1 MMLFFGKTKDFL
13 KKSGE
18 YRDPP
23 AAASLFGSAM
33 HLWEKWMKNAARYIW
48 KGDLEKFRDP
58 IIYFLDGNDVNQ
70 GSISLGRKVSCCSST
85 MFL

>member
-33 HLWEKWMKNAARYIW
+33 HLWQKWMKNAARYIW
-48 KGDLEKFRDP
+48 KGDLEKFKDL
-58 IIYFLDGNDVNQ
+58 IIYFLDGNDVNDW
-70 GSISLGRKVSCCSST
+70 GGVLRC
-85 MFL
+85 